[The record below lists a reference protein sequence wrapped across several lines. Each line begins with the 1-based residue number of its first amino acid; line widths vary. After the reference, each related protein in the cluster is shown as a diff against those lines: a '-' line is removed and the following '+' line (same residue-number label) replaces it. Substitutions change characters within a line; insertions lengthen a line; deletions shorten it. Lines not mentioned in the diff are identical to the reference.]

1 MKKNGK
7 KIVACVLALVAILAF
22 SSTAFAAG
30 ERLNHEGTSK
40 TGYYTSDSVPQQN
53 DQHLKC
59 LSSWRTPEG
68 ATMNVYPVYKNSSGN
83 WVQLRPAQTFKG
95 GTLFTISKSASVR
108 DVHLRI
114 LNAGNYVGVSVKTSG
129 HWELQA

>member
-40 TGYYTSDSVPQQN
+40 YGYQTSGSVLQKSDN
-53 DQHLKC
+53 HLKC
-59 LSSWRTPEG
+59 LTTYRRPDT
-68 ATMNVYPVYKNSSGN
+68 ATMQAYAVQKVDGSWVKLTATGNFGAGTNLYIPDYAQVRNVY
-83 WVQLRPAQTFKG
+83 
-95 GTLFTISKSASVR
+95 
-108 DVHLRI
+108 LRI
-114 LNAGNYVGVSVKTSG
+114 LNSGDYYGVSVRTTG
-129 HWELQA
+129 QWELQV

>member
-40 TGYYTSDSVPQQN
+40 NSYYTSGSVPQKSDN
-53 DQHLKC
+53 HLKC
-59 LSSWRTPEG
+59 LSSWRDPEN
-68 ATMNVYPVYKNSSGN
+68 ATMNVYAVEKVNGSWKKISDTY
-83 WVQLRPAQTFKG
+83 TFKG
-95 GTLFTISKSASVR
+95 GTSIFIADTGTVR

-114 LNAGNYVGVSVKTSG
+114 INAGSYAGVSVKTSG
-129 HWELQA
+129 HWELQV

>member
-40 TGYYTSDSVPQQN
+40 NSYYTSGSVPQQKDN
-53 DQHLKC
+53 HLKC
-59 LSSWRTPEG
+59 LSTWRDPKN
-68 ATMNVYPVYKNSSGN
+68 ATMNVYAVEKVNGSWQKISDTY
-83 WVQLRPAQTFKG
+83 TFGG
-95 GTLFTISKSASVR
+95 GTSVYIPDHNGVR
-108 DVHLRI
+108 YVHLRI
-114 LNAGNYVGVSVKTSG
+114 INVGSYAGVSVKTSG